1 MGKGNQKDL
10 KDVEEALHK
19 LFDQN
24 CCVVSSKESQKLKDL
39 EGKKKELLEM
49 EEVTWR
55 VKSRAIWLAEG
66 DINTTLFHKYTA
78 YK

>member
-1 MGKGNQKDL
+1 MGKRNQKDL
-10 KDVEEALHK
+10 KDVEEVLHK

-24 CCVVSSKESQKLKDL
+24 SCVVSSKESKRLKDL

-49 EEVTWR
+49 EVTWR
-55 VKSRAIWLAEG
+55 LKSRAIWLAEG
-66 DINTTLFHKYTA
+66 DNYTTFFHKYTA